1 MTTRAKPAKV
11 TNPHPAIAGR
21 TAIVAGNGL
30 LPVAV
35 AESLRQKGGNP
46 LIVAIKGEAE
56 PALYAGEHAEISIV
70 ELGGLV
76 KILKAEGISNVV
88 LAGGIRH
95 RPEFRAALRPG
106 NGNLVALYRFLRA
119 FRLGDDGLLRA
130 VISTIESYGFRV
142 LGAHEVVPDILAPA
156 PGTITRKRAD
166 PDSVANMR
174 AAREAAVMIGSLD
187 IGQAAIAVGG
197 RVVALEGVEGTDA
210 MLQRVAELRSTKR
223 INRKGGVL
231 VKCAKPQQEVRA
243 DLPAIGVSTVENA
256 VAAGLK
262 GIAIESDRTLILGY
276 AETVAAANEAGLF
289 IETFEQEASNGC

>member
-1 MTTRAKPAKV
+1 MTTTAKTPPSTAL
-11 TNPHPAIAGR
+11 HPPIAGR
-21 TAIVAGNGL
+21 TAIVAGNGQ

-35 AESLRQKGGNP
+35 AESLRKLGDNP

-56 PALYAGEHAEISIV
+56 PELYEGEHAEISIV

-130 VISTIESYGFRV
+130 VIATIESYGFRV
-142 LGAHEVVPDILAPA
+142 LGAHEIVPDILAPA
-156 PGTITRKRAD
+156 PGTLTRKRAD
-166 PDSVANMR
+166 QESVANMH
-174 AAREAAVMIGSLD
+174 AARQAAITIGSLD
-187 IGQAAIAVGG
+187 IGQAAIAIGR

-210 MLQRVAELRSTKR
+210 MLQRVAELRHAKR

-256 VAAGLK
+256 VKAGLK
-262 GIAIESDRTLILGY
+262 GIAIEARRTLILGY
-276 AETVAAANEAGLF
+276 GETVAAADKAGLF
-289 IETFEQEASNGC
+289 IETFEQEPS

>member
-1 MTTRAKPAKV
+1 MTTTAKTPPSKAL
-11 TNPHPAIAGR
+11 HPPIAGR
-21 TAIVAGNGL
+21 TAIVAGNGQ

-35 AESLRQKGGNP
+35 AQSLRKLGDNP

-56 PALYAGEHAEISIV
+56 PEFYAGEHAEISIV

-130 VISTIESYGFRV
+130 VIATIESYGFRV
-142 LGAHEVVPDILAPA
+142 LGAHEIVPDILAPA
-156 PGTITRKRAD
+156 PGTLTRKRAD
-166 PDSVANMR
+166 QESVANMH
-174 AAREAAVMIGSLD
+174 AARQAAIMIGSLD
-187 IGQAAIAVGG
+187 IGQAAIAIGR

-210 MLQRVAELRSTKR
+210 MLQRVAKLRHAKR

-256 VAAGLK
+256 VKAGLK
-262 GIAIESDRTLILGY
+262 GIAIEARRTLILGY
-276 AETVAAANEAGLF
+276 GETIAAADKAGLF
-289 IETFEQEASNGC
+289 IETFEQESS

>member
-1 MTTRAKPAKV
+1 MTTTAKTPPSTAL
-11 TNPHPAIAGR
+11 HPPIAGR
-21 TAIVAGNGL
+21 TAIVAGNGQ

-35 AESLRQKGGNP
+35 AQSLRKLGDNP

-56 PALYAGEHAEISIV
+56 PELYAGEHAEISIV

-130 VISTIESYGFRV
+130 VIATIESYGFRV
-142 LGAHEVVPDILAPA
+142 LGAHEIVPDILAPA
-156 PGTITRKRAD
+156 PGTLTRKRAD
-166 PDSVANMR
+166 QESVANMH
-174 AAREAAVMIGSLD
+174 AARQAAIMIGSLD
-187 IGQAAIAVGG
+187 IGQAAIAIGR

-210 MLQRVAELRSTKR
+210 MLQRVAELRHAKR

-256 VAAGLK
+256 VKAGLK
-262 GIAIESDRTLILGY
+262 GIAIEARRTLILGY
-276 AETVAAANEAGLF
+276 GETIAAADKAGLF
-289 IETFEQEASNGC
+289 IETFEQESS

>member
-1 MTTRAKPAKV
+1 MTTTAKTPPSKAL
-11 TNPHPAIAGR
+11 HPPIAGR
-21 TAIVAGNGL
+21 TAIVAGNGQ

-35 AESLRQKGGNP
+35 AESLRKLGGNP

-56 PALYAGEHAEISIV
+56 PEFYAGEHAEISIV

-130 VISTIESYGFRV
+130 VIATIESYGFRV
-142 LGAHEVVPDILAPA
+142 LGAHEIVPDILAPA
-156 PGTITRKRAD
+156 PGTLTRKRAD
-166 PDSVANMR
+166 QESVANMH
-174 AAREAAVMIGSLD
+174 AARQAAIMIGSLD
-187 IGQAAIAVGG
+187 IGQAAIAIGR

-210 MLQRVAELRSTKR
+210 MLQRVAKLRHAKR

-256 VAAGLK
+256 VKAGLK
-262 GIAIESDRTLILGY
+262 GIAIEARRTLILGY
-276 AETVAAANEAGLF
+276 GETIAAADKAGLF
-289 IETFEQEASNGC
+289 IETFEQESS

>member
-1 MTTRAKPAKV
+1 MTVTSARAKKSPA
-11 TNPHPAIAGR
+11 PIIGR
-21 TAIVAGNGL
+21 TAIVAGNGS

-35 AESLRQKGGNP
+35 AASLRKQGANP
-46 LIVAIKGEAE
+46 LIVTIKGEADPE
-56 PALYAGEHAEISIV
+56 LYAGEHAEISIV
-70 ELGGLV
+70 ELGGLMR
-76 KILKAEGISNVV
+76 ILKAENITNVV

-95 RPEFRAALRPG
+95 RPEFSAALKPG
-106 NGNLVALYRFLRA
+106 NGNLVALYRFMRA

-156 PGTITRKRAD
+156 PGCITRKK
-166 PDSVANMR
+166 PTQEGHENIE
-174 AAREAAVMIGSLD
+174 AARKAAILIGSLD
-187 IGQAAIAVGG
+187 IGQAAIAVGR

-210 MLQRVAELRSTKR
+210 MLQRVADLREAKR

-256 VAAGLK
+256 VKAGLS
-262 GIAIESDRTLILGY
+262 GIAVEAGRTLILSY
-276 AETVAAANEAGLF
+276 EDTLAAANAAGLF
-289 IETFEQEASNGC
+289 IQTFEQEKS

>member
-1 MTTRAKPAKV
+1 MTTTAKTPPSTALQ
-11 TNPHPAIAGR
+11 PPIAGR
-21 TAIVAGNGL
+21 TAIVAGNGQ

-35 AESLRQKGGNP
+35 AESLRKLGGNP

-56 PALYAGEHAEISIV
+56 PELYEGEHAEISIV

-76 KILKAEGISNVV
+76 KILRAEGISNVV

-130 VISTIESYGFRV
+130 VIATIESYGFRV
-142 LGAHEVVPDILAPA
+142 LGAHEIVPDILAPV
-156 PGTITRKRAD
+156 PGTLTRKRAD
-166 PDSVANMR
+166 QESVANMN
-174 AAREAAVMIGSLD
+174 AARQAAIMIGSLD
-187 IGQAAIAVGG
+187 IGQAAIAIGR

-210 MLQRVAELRSTKR
+210 MLQRVADLRHAKR

-256 VAAGLK
+256 VKAGLK
-262 GIAIESDRTLILGY
+262 GIAIEARRTLILGY
-276 AETVAAANEAGLF
+276 GETIAAADKAGLF
-289 IETFEQEASNGC
+289 IETFEQEPS